1 MNNAKNKGALKGER
15 LLFCMAT
22 FLSYSLA
29 TLMIMNQNNLIL
41 LPNLFL
47 HPAHHCRAAL
57 LNSTRFY
64 KSIQWLSNPACGSSQ
79 FLS

>member
-22 FLSYSLA
+22 FLAYSSA
-29 TLMIMNQNNLIL
+29 TLTIRNQNNLIL
-41 LPNLFL
+41 LPHLFL
-47 HPAHHCRAAL
+47 HPAHHCTAVL
-57 LNSTRFY
+57 LNSARFW
-64 KSIQWLSNPACGSSQ
+64 KSIQWLSNPACGPSQ